1 MQEELNLCR
10 CFLRSKCSH
19 CFLQTKGLQ
28 QIQIREFTPCGACSQ
43 EGKMFQ
49 FSMGT
54 QANIQKIFDQPECML
69 CLARLCYECISY
81 ISKLETV
88 TCSYVL
94 PVTYLH
100 QVRGSQPIQN
110 DTRYQP
116 LKDSLLLHGL
126 SFYGVIPTQRL
137 EVWTDNASRSQI
149 SDNKRAQEFF
159 F

>member
-1 MQEELNLCR
+1 M
-10 CFLRSKCSH
+10 
-19 CFLQTKGLQ
+19 
-28 QIQIREFTPCGACSQ
+28 
-43 EGKMFQ
+43 
-49 FSMGT
+49 
-54 QANIQKIFDQPECML
+54 
-69 CLARLCYECISY
+69 
-81 ISKLETV
+81 
-88 TCSYVL
+88 

-149 SDNKRAQEFF
+149 SDNKRAQDFF
-159 F
+159 FNLFFCFNKAFLTFTYKIEIKKEEKKREKDTYMHSLVQYKQKNIKLNTHTKLLQQYSYLVCKLPWHHFKTNHGN